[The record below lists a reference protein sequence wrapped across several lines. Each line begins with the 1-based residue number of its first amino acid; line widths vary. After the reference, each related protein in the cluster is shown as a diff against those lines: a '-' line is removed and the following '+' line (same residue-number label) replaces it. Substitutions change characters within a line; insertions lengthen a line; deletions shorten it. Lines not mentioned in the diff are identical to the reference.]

1 MADAKNDRM
10 EKLIALCKRRGFIF
24 AGSEIYG
31 GLANSW
37 DYGPLGAQLKKNI
50 KDEWWRRFV
59 ERRSDMVGIDAALIM
74 NPKVWE
80 ASGHLATFTDPLVE
94 CKKCHE
100 RFRLDKLIEDAT
112 KKALQVGYLDFMNEW
127 VKVLIKKVQDST
139 RNAKIEKE
147 KAIEELAKLRREILE
162 LGGDPDSIT
171 QKKEKSVYLRINFD
185 EDIALDAELSL
196 YDAIMQG
203 GVGAYMEYLVSKKKI
218 PCTNCDSRDLTHP
231 QNFNLM
237 LKTFL
242 GPAEEKAN
250 VVYFRPE
257 TAQAMFVNFKN
268 VLDTSRKR
276 LPFGIAQ
283 IGKAFRNEITPGNF
297 IFRTREFEQMEIEY
311 FVRPEEWEQHFEY
324 WLNEQKKWVKDL
336 GVADE
341 HVHYVEVPAA
351 DRAHYSKRS
360 VDTEYEYPFGQKE
373 LYGLAYRS
381 SYDLDSHMKASG
393 ADLQYL
399 DPQTNEKFVPHVIE
413 PTWGVDRSVLVALL
427 EAYTEDI
434 ANERTY
440 LKLPYWTAPYKVAV
454 FPLLANKPALV
465 EKARA
470 VYDQLAKNF
479 TVAWDDRGN
488 VGKRYYAQDE
498 IGTPFCV
505 TVDFETLGEEGS
517 DPAKIDTVTVRN
529 RDTMTQ
535 DRVKISELQSYLAD
549 KLAKG

>member
-1 MADAKNDRM
+1 MSLPSKADTM

-24 AGSEIYG
+24 AGSDIYG

-100 RFRLDKLIEDAT
+100 RYRADQIDTSKPCG
-112 KKALQVGYLDFMNEW
+112 KCG
-127 VKVLIKKVQDST
+127 
-139 RNAKIEKE
+139 EKNSFTE
-147 KAIEELAKLRREILE
+147 
-162 LGGDPDSIT
+162 PS
-171 QKKEKSVYLRINFD
+171 
-185 EDIALDAELSL
+185 
-196 YDAIMQG
+196 
-203 GVGAYMEYLVSKKKI
+203 
-218 PCTNCDSRDLTHP
+218 
-231 QNFNLM
+231 NFNLM

-242 GPAEEKAN
+242 GPAEEKAST
-250 VVYFRPE
+250 VYFRPE

-268 VLDTSRKR
+268 VVDTSRKR

-297 IFRTREFEQMEIEY
+297 IFRMREFEQMEIEY
-311 FVRPEEWEQHFEY
+311 FVHPSEWEKHFED
-324 WLNEQKKWVKDL
+324 WLNQQKQWVKDL
-336 GVADE
+336 GIKDE
-341 HVHYVEVPAA
+341 HVHYVEVPEA

-360 VDTEYEYPFGQKE
+360 VDTEYDYPFGQKE
-373 LYGLAYRS
+373 LYGIAYRS
-381 SYDLDSHMKASG
+381 DFDLQSHIKHSG
-393 ADLQYL
+393 ANLEYV

-413 PTWGVDRSVLVALL
+413 PTWGVDRSVLATLL
-427 EAYTEDI
+427 ESYTEDTE
-434 ANERTY
+434 NERTY

-465 EKARA
+465 EKARF
-470 VYDQLAKNF
+470 VYSLLS
-479 TVAWDDRGN
+479 TVYSTAWDDRGN
-488 VGKRYYAQDE
+488 VGKRYYSQDE

-529 RDTMTQ
+529 RDTMQ
-535 DRVKISELQSYLAD
+535 QERVAIKDLTAYFARHLMQ
-549 KLAKG
+549 

>member
-1 MADAKNDRM
+1 MDTKSDAM

-24 AGSEIYG
+24 AGSDIYG

-100 RFRLDKLIEDAT
+100 RYRADQIDT
-112 KKALQVGYLDFMNEW
+112 KAPCQNCKA
-127 VKVLIKKVQDST
+127 KDSFT
-139 RNAKIEKE
+139 EA
-147 KAIEELAKLRREILE
+147 
-162 LGGDPDSIT
+162 
-171 QKKEKSVYLRINFD
+171 
-185 EDIALDAELSL
+185 
-196 YDAIMQG
+196 
-203 GVGAYMEYLVSKKKI
+203 
-218 PCTNCDSRDLTHP
+218 

-242 GPAEEKAN
+242 GPAEERAN

-283 IGKAFRNEITPGNF
+283 MGKAFRNEITPGNF

-311 FVRPEEWEQHFEY
+311 FVRPDEWEQQFEY
-324 WLNEQKKWVKDL
+324 WLTQMKQWVKDL
-336 GVADE
+336 GVADAK
-341 HVHYVEVPAA
+341 VHYVEIPEA
-351 DRAHYSKRS
+351 DRAHYSKRT
-360 VDTEYEYPFGQKE
+360 VDVEYQYPFGQKE
-373 LYGLAYRS
+373 LYGLAYRGS
-381 SYDLDSHMKASG
+381 FDLDSHMKASG
-393 ADLQYL
+393 ADLQYM

-413 PTWGVDRSVLVALL
+413 PTWGVDRSVLVTLL
-427 EAYTEDI
+427 EAYTEDT

-470 VYDQLAKNF
+470 VYDQLAKSF

-549 KLAKG
+549 KLAKA